1 MKQVKNKS
9 SEKKKTSEE
18 QKEPVKR
25 ELKIN
30 LDKKFDVSLEAKRP
44 ERSIDRQSPESVDKD
59 FSVELELMKFNPEM
73 NLTSHMEKIKKDQR
87 QFEMEIE
94 QKARDKKANVKREYN
109 LSRISKRAYESKLR
123 EINDWEKD
131 SKKIIKHQHNK
142 VYGLF

>member
-123 EINDWEKD
+123 EINDWEKG

>member
-59 FSVELELMKFNPEM
+59 FSVELELMKFNP
-73 NLTSHMEKIKKDQR
+73 
-87 QFEMEIE
+87 
-94 QKARDKKANVKREYN
+94 
-109 LSRISKRAYESKLR
+109 
-123 EINDWEKD
+123 
-131 SKKIIKHQHNK
+131 
-142 VYGLF
+142 